1 MLALLFCFE
10 CGSAHKTI
18 FSQTENKKTMIDAEL
33 IINTQDRD
41 SDLIH
46 YLEKEEITF
55 TFSQL
60 KYADFMIAG
69 RIAII
74 KRTTEEF
81 ATDLKNKMV
90 HRTLPF
96 FKREYAEP
104 LYIIEGLDLAVNG
117 TALPTIRSAITHITA
132 VSRIPIIRTM
142 DAKETARYLA
152 LLVKQS
158 QYSGPTT
165 RRKEEPEP
173 EEEQPV
179 AWQVE
184 MLTHLPDVDRVIA
197 ARLMKRFGTLR
208 AVLDAKPSSMQK
220 IKGLGPKKA
229 EKIKKAFVKE
239 ME

>member
-1 MLALLFCFE
+1 
-10 CGSAHKTI
+10 
-18 FSQTENKKTMIDAEL
+18 MIDAEL

-60 KYADFMIAG
+60 KYVDFMIAG

-81 ATDLKNKMV
+81 AVDLKNKMV

-96 FKREYAEP
+96 FKREYPEP
-104 LYIIEGLDLAVNG
+104 LYIIEGEDLAVNG
-117 TALPTIRSAITHITA
+117 TPLPTIRSAITHITA

-142 DAKETARYLA
+142 DTRETARYLA

-158 QYSGPTT
+158 QFSGPST
-165 RRKEEPEP
+165 RRAVQSEPED
-173 EEEQPV
+173 EQPV

-184 MLTHLPDVDRVIA
+184 ILTHLPDVDRVIA
-197 ARLMKRFGTLR
+197 ARLMKKFGTVR
-208 AVLDAKPSSMQK
+208 AVLDAKTSSMQK
-220 IKGLGPKKA
+220 IKGVGPKKS
-229 EKIKKAFVKE
+229 ERIKKALVKE